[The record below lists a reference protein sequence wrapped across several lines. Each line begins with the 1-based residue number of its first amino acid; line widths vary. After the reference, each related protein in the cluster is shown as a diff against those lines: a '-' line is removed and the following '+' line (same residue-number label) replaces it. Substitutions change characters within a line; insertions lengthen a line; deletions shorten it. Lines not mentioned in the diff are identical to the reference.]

1 MQADGASALA
11 AARVAR
17 TAGHLRVAMRA
28 LDEGWR
34 AVEPGSQLAR
44 ELGEEGLRLAGELT
58 QRDARVA
65 ALGELL
71 RARGSGAPVEEPLSG
86 LLASYARWG
95 PRPGPIGVPKDG
107 LKAGATGAFWVLPG
121 VRARILAL
129 AGGITGEGTEAFQR
143 AIAASA
149 EDVEW
154 LLVDVA
160 GLTYVGST
168 GLAQV
173 VKVAER
179 LAGRKGGMSLFAPS
193 SSLKI
198 LVEMLGVE
206 RFLQPVP
213 SLADALER
221 LRGGAP
227 RG

>member
-1 MQADGASALA
+1 MQAEAAGALA

-34 AVEPGSQLAR
+34 AVEPGSPLAR
-44 ELGEEGLRLAGELT
+44 ELGEEGLRLAGELI
-58 QRDARVA
+58 QREARVA

-71 RARGSGAPVEEPLSG
+71 RARGSGAPAEEALSG
-86 LLASYARWG
+86 LLASYSRWG

-107 LKAGATGAFWVLPG
+107 LKAGATGAFWVAPG
-121 VRARILAL
+121 ARARILAL

-179 LAGRKGGMSLFAPS
+179 LAARGGGMSLFALS
-193 SSLKI
+193 SSLQI

-206 RFLQPVP
+206 RFLSPVAG
-213 SLADALER
+213 LAEALACAQA
-221 LRGGAP
+221 GP